1 MAIDTAMDGAEGLA
15 AVRKISDSGS
25 SYALIIMDLAM
36 PVLDGL
42 SACEQVRLHMYHGTT
57 IPIIAVSSFG
67 ELKSSVIKYRDF
79 FY

>member
-1 MAIDTAMDGAEGLA
+1 MDGAEGLA

-42 SACEQVRLHMYHGTT
+42 SACEQVRQHMYHGTT
-57 IPIIAVSSFG
+57 IPIIAVSS
-67 ELKSSVIKYRDF
+67 LVS
-79 FY
+79 